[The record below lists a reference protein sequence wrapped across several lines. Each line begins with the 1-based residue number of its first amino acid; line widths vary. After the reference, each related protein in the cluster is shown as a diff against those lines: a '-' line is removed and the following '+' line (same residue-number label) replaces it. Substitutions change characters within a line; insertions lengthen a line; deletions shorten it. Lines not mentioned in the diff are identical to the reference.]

1 MAALDSPAGDRRHQ
15 KSWSRGKKLSTKVDL
30 TPMVDLGFL
39 LITFFMVTTVWAKP
53 KVTSLNMP
61 ADGDSTTLSEKL
73 VLTLLAGSDNKIYF
87 YPGHL
92 DQSLKEGSGGITG
105 YSIQNGIGEI
115 IRQKHTW
122 IDQYYKGGRK
132 EMMVL
137 IKASSDASY
146 ENLVSLLDEML
157 INQVGK
163 YAIVD
168 ISKEEKNLLKEKKL

>member
-1 MAALDSPAGDRRHQ
+1 MAALDSPAGDGRHQ
-15 KSWSRGKKLSTKVDL
+15 KFLPRVKKLSTKVDL

-39 LITFFMVTTVWAKP
+39 LITFFMVTTAWTKP

-61 ADGDSTTLSEKL
+61 TDGDSTTLSEKV
-73 VLTLLAGSDNKIYF
+73 VLTLLAGSDNKIYY

-92 DQSLKEGSGGITG
+92 DQSLKEGTGGITG
-105 YSIQNGIGEI
+105 YSVQNGIGEI
-115 IRQKHTW
+115 IRQKQSW
-122 IDQYYKGGRK
+122 MDQYYKAGRK

-157 INQVGK
+157 INNVGK
-163 YAIVD
+163 YAMVD
-168 ISKEEKNLLKEKKL
+168 ISEEEKNLLKEKKL

>member
-1 MAALDSPAGDRRHQ
+1 MAALDSTAGDRRHQ
-15 KSWSRGKKLSTKVDL
+15 KSLSRGKKLSTKVDL

-39 LITFFMVTTVWAKP
+39 LTTFFMVSTAWTKP

-61 ADGDSTTLSEKL
+61 ADGDSTTLSEKV
-73 VLTLLAGSDNKIYF
+73 VLTLLAGSDNNIYY

-115 IRQKHTW
+115 IRQKQSW
-122 IDQYYKGGRK
+122 MDQYYKGGRK

-168 ISKEEKNLLKEKKL
+168 ISEEEKNLLKEKKL